1 MEILVKKTTE
11 EKVEIKLPYY
21 CKSSCFAFSVLN
33 EDQAIQVFY
42 SVYNSATIGTVHAG
56 LAFSTSLGCTPCTK
70 EEFNSMYIAASGKL
84 QDMINLTSLPEIQ
97 Y

>member
-1 MEILVKKTTE
+1 MEISVTTTTV

-21 CKSSCFAFSVLN
+21 CKSDCFAFAVLN
-33 EDQAIQVFY
+33 EKQAIQVFNSSY
-42 SVYNSATIGTVHAG
+42 GSATVGTVHAG
-56 LAFSTSLGCTPCTK
+56 LPFETSLNCKPCTV
-70 EEFNSMYIAASGKL
+70 EEFNSMYISASGKL